1 MVFVAAGTVLRSL
14 ALYDSPRPGYR
25 EASLVTQVVEFTR
38 FGVHGTLQLGE
49 LPVYL
54 VSMATPQLAALCALT
69 GAWGR
74 APSALGAV
82 RECGPLLWL
91 AVAPLVWV
99 LARRTGLGRGWAL
112 CAVAVLALS
121 PTAIAAAR
129 QATPENL
136 AALWALA
143 AVLLALGSSS
153 SSVPSARLA
162 TSSSV
167 PSARLASSSSVPL
180 CLGVTLCMSIAV
192 LSSPVAVALLPTV
205 LLLCARQGGRQGDY
219 GRVALVAGA
228 VLFVSGL
235 GAATALATASPSTLT
250 ANVHGHPPDW
260 FGSDWLGP
268 DLITPLLGLVGTL
281 LALRGSRLRPI
292 AIGVLLLPLVGA
304 LFGAPVAAFT
314 VPLASVLAVQAV
326 AGVLAGRTPTGRRHR
341 HLVKVAMPALLAGAL
356 ALGWSV
362 NYATLPSAISPQPT
376 TLARAWLTQ
385 HLPAGQQVLSDRRTR
400 VALVPGTGG
409 WDRVSTVDACR
420 RTASLPSAARPL
432 RGCAR
437 APWWITDP
445 TVPSGLPKH
454 SNLIAVFGQPNAP
467 NRIEVRTTS
476 PTRQALAAELDARR
490 IGNSSADQTVDMVPV
505 TARPN

>member
-1 MVFVAAGTVLRSL
+1 MAAGTVLRSL

-162 TSSSV
+162 SSSSV

-326 AGVLAGRTPTGRRHR
+326 AGVLAGRTP
-341 HLVKVAMPALLAGAL
+341 
-356 ALGWSV
+356 
-362 NYATLPSAISPQPT
+362 
-376 TLARAWLTQ
+376 
-385 HLPAGQQVLSDRRTR
+385 
-400 VALVPGTGG
+400 
-409 WDRVSTVDACR
+409 
-420 RTASLPSAARPL
+420 
-432 RGCAR
+432 
-437 APWWITDP
+437 
-445 TVPSGLPKH
+445 
-454 SNLIAVFGQPNAP
+454 
-467 NRIEVRTTS
+467 
-476 PTRQALAAELDARR
+476 
-490 IGNSSADQTVDMVPV
+490 
-505 TARPN
+505 